1 MCATFEQK
9 LVTFRLSVESEEK
22 ENTIK
27 SQWGLKVKTTKLP
40 NNNNNNNNI
49 IININNNDSN
59 NNNNNNNNNNSN
71 NNNNNVIII
80 IIIININNNINFK
93 NIVEEKCIINQTT
106 SKKLPFPSIFLMKLK
121 RKCLYP
127 HQPSSTFVQT

>member
-1 MCATFEQK
+1 MSKKELCATFEQK

-40 NNNNNNNNI
+40 NNNNN
-49 IININNNDSN
+49 DS

-71 NNNNNVIII
+71 NNNNNNVII

-106 SKKLPFPSIFLMKLK
+106 SWLVKNYRSPLFF
-121 RKCLYP
+121 
-127 HQPSSTFVQT
+127 

>member
-1 MCATFEQK
+1 MSKKELWATFEQK
-9 LVTFRLSVESEEK
+9 LVTFRLSVESDEK

-49 IININNNDSN
+49 NTHKKDYYSN

-80 IIIININNNINFK
+80 IIIIIINNNINFK

-106 SKKLPFPSIFLMKLK
+106 SWLVKNYRSPLFFK
-121 RKCLYP
+121 
-127 HQPSSTFVQT
+127 